1 MSRGLPTIS
10 ALDLWHESAR
20 TRPGEL
26 PENPRTKYRKTLRL
40 QRLEVSRL
48 PGAAHQRTTMACGR
62 CPVSSR
68 PPPARVPPRWRVGR
82 GVRILAS
89 HRDMPPLFDAGVPL
103 EALPWGVE
111 GDAPVSSRSFS
122 YKAEDGETDL
132 EAYFAWDPSLL
143 EGGDEGLPGVLVAH
157 TAIGPQEVFVHTC
170 CDALARMGFAAFAL
184 DAFGA
189 GTCVFDKAER
199 DALFGALRADR
210 SKHTRRILK
219 AYEAMLEQPEVSST
233 ASMYGIGF
241 CLGGMAVLDLARFRS
256 APRLRGVVS
265 FHGSLDRPQ
274 IADPEGSGAE
284 KGSTSCLLLHG
295 AADPFSSPENVA
307 ACLSGLKDLGL
318 PVRLAEFE
326 NVKHGFT
333 RPEKTTPEDS
343 DAGFAYDADAAAKSW
358 AMTKTFLHAGGDLEA
373 V

>member
-1 MSRGLPTIS
+1 MR
-10 ALDLWHESAR
+10 AR

-68 PPPARVPPRWRVGR
+68 PPRARVPPRWRVGR

-143 EGGDEGLPGVLVAH
+143 EGGDGLPGVLVAH

-210 SKHTRRILK
+210 SKHARRILK

-274 IADPEGSGAE
+274 IADPEGSGTE

-318 PVRLAEFE
+318 PVRLVEFE

>member
-1 MSRGLPTIS
+1 MR
-10 ALDLWHESAR
+10 AR
-20 TRPGEL
+20 ARVPV
-26 PENPRTKYRKTLRL
+26 NSRKTRE
-40 QRLEVSRL
+40 QNIGRRYDFNGSKFRECRV
-48 PGAAHQRTTMACGR
+48 PAHQITTMACGR

-68 PPPARVPPRWRVGR
+68 PPRARVPPRWRVGR

-132 EAYFAWDPSLL
+132 EGYFAWDPSLL

-210 SKHTRRILK
+210 SKHARRILK

-274 IADPEGSGAE
+274 MADPEGSGAE

-318 PVRLAEFE
+318 PVRLVEFE

-333 RPEKTTPEDS
+333 RPEKTTPEDW

>member
-1 MSRGLPTIS
+1 MRARGRVPVNSRKTREQNIGKNVTTFNGSKFSRGS
-10 ALDLWHESAR
+10 SSS
-20 TRPGEL
+20 
-26 PENPRTKYRKTLRL
+26 ENHNGMRA
-40 QRLEVSRL
+40 VS
-48 PGAAHQRTTMACGR
+48 G
-62 CPVSSR
+62 VSR
-68 PPPARVPPRWRVGR
+68 PPRARVPPRWRVGR
-82 GVRILAS
+82 GERILAS

-111 GDAPVSSRSFS
+111 GDAPVSSRSFN

-143 EGGDEGLPGVLVAH
+143 EGGDGLPGVLVAH

-210 SKHTRRILK
+210 SKHARRIQT

-274 IADPEGSGAE
+274 IADPEGSGTE

-307 ACLSGLKDLGL
+307 ACLSGLKELGL